1 MGRLRLRD
9 PFFANDKDCIEEGRK
24 GEGVIA
30 RRIMAGSRISPVR
43 SKDDKF
49 PRQISLRAIK
59 FY

>member
-9 PFFANDKDCIEEGRK
+9 PFFANDKDCIEE